1 MKLTN
6 QPLNSVIEWIKEHT
20 QNEKLKYLCDYQT
33 NAKRD
38 SQEAPY
44 TLEVCADCTE
54 SALEAAENGATRL
67 ELCANLVIGGTTPS
81 LELFREI
88 RRFIE
93 YREQLGMFVVAA
105 NLLGNIL
112 IFVPYGFFVSMAGRT
127 RGFFKTFFYSMF
139 LSLAVETV
147 QLVTR
152 VGSFDVDDILLNTIG
167 GVLGYIAFVL
177 CNGIRRRHNDRN
189 RKKR

>member
-1 MKLTN
+1 MSNKRAKIIRAFGKVLFI
-6 QPLNSVIEWIKEHT
+6 LYVGFLIYFLFLAEW
-20 QNEKLKYLCDYQT
+20 YG
-33 NAKRD
+33 R
-38 SQEAPY
+38 
-44 TLEVCADCTE
+44 TE
-54 SALEAAENGATRL
+54 ISEEYRYN
-67 ELCANLVIGGTTPS
+67 
-81 LELFREI
+81 LELFKEI
-88 RRFIE
+88 RRFIT
-93 YREQLGMFVVAA
+93 YREQLGTFVVAA

-112 IFVPYGFFVSMAGRT
+112 IFVPYF
-127 RGFFKTFFYSMF
+127 SMF

-177 CNGIRRRHNDRN
+177 CNGIRRKHHVRN